1 MTVLA
6 VDGGNSKTDVA
17 IVDEDGR
24 LLAAV
29 RGGTCSHQAIGIG
42 PGMERLRA
50 LVAEAVAGA
59 GLHQRPDLAVYS
71 LAGADTRTDVRLLMT
86 ALAKEGLATDQ
97 VVVNDAFGALRAGT
111 DRPWGVV
118 VICGQGVN
126 AAGIAPNGRMARLDA
141 LGEISGDWGGGTDV
155 GWAGLAAAV
164 RARDGR
170 GPRTRLERDVPAHF
184 GLRSPAAVTHAMYT
198 ERIPARRIGELSP
211 VVFGAAGEGDVEARR
226 IVDRLADEIVLMA
239 GAILR
244 RLHLTRLDPD
254 VVLAGG
260 VFRTPDEPFRRRI
273 DAGIAAIAARAR
285 VVGLSAPPVAGA
297 ALIGLDRLPRRSS
310 PHTSAT
316 VRDAIGAWD
325 ARLASQAAALAS
337 SSRRRSDRH
346 RRADDRQDPRPRQP
360 EHS

>member
-1 MTVLA
+1 VRTVLA

-24 LLAAV
+24 LRSAV

-42 PGMERLRA
+42 PGMERLGA
-50 LVAEAVAGA
+50 LIAQAVARA
-59 GLHQRPDLAVYS
+59 DLDQRPDLAVYS
-71 LAGADTRTDVRLLMT
+71 LAGADTRGDMRLLT
-86 ALAKEGLATDQ
+86 TSLTERGFAADQ
-97 VVVNDAFGALRAGT
+97 VIVNDAFGALRAGT

-118 VICGQGVN
+118 LICGQGTN
-126 AAGIAPNGRMARLDA
+126 AAGIGPNGRTARLDA

-170 GPRTRLERDVPAHF
+170 GPRTQLERDVPAHF
-184 GLRSPAAVTHAMYT
+184 GLRSPAAVTQAMYT
-198 ERIPARRIGELSP
+198 ERIPSRRIGELAP
-211 VVFGAAGEGDVEARR
+211 VVFAAAGDGDVEARR
-226 IVDRLADEIVLMA
+226 IVDRLADELVTMA

-260 VFRTPDEPFRRRI
+260 VFRTRDDPFRKRI
-273 DAGIAAIAARAR
+273 DTGIAAIAARAR

-297 ALIGLDRLPRRSS
+297 ALIGLDRLHGQS
-310 PHTSAT
+310 PSPATSVA
-316 VRDAIGAWD
+316 VREAIRGWEAG
-325 ARLASQAAALAS
+325 LASRPGHLACS
-337 SSRRRSDRH
+337 TSRRSDRH
-346 RRADDRQDPRPRQP
+346 RRADDRQDPRP
-360 EHS
+360 